1 MTGSTRT
8 YRIFMRKNNKGAV
21 NLTWKQL
28 AQNNVAQSEYETH
41 HSIQGAMMQHRRQDI
56 NRQNCILAM

>member
-1 MTGSTRT
+1 
-8 YRIFMRKNNKGAV
+8 MRKNNKGAV

-56 NRQNCILAM
+56 NRQNCSLAM